1 MTIIYTHQK
10 SKKRKPNA
18 KQRQLAA
25 DWDELMKKYEPKKPV
40 RNLKKVSKLPK
51 LAIPEDRNPYNV
63 PSLNSGHYD
72 TFKKS
77 NKTYTGDKMLGIGTL
92 HKSNAVPV
100 FSKEQA
106 EDQANMRR

>member
-1 MTIIYTHQK
+1 MTIIYTYQK

-25 DWDELMKKYEPKKPV
+25 DWEDLLKKYEPQKPIKKSKRV
-40 RNLKKVSKLPK
+40 TKLPK
-51 LAIPEDRNPYNV
+51 LDIPEDRNPYKV
-63 PSLNSGHYD
+63 PSLNSNHYD
-72 TFKKS
+72 TFKKG

-106 EDQANMRR
+106 QDQATMRR

>member
-1 MTIIYTHQK
+1 MTIIHTYQK

-18 KQRQLAA
+18 KQRQLSA

-40 RNLKKVSKLPK
+40 RNLKPQNKLPK
-51 LAIPEDRNPYNV
+51 LSIPEDRNPYNV
-63 PSLNSGHYD
+63 PSLNSVHYD
-72 TFKKS
+72 TFKKD
-77 NKTYTGDKMLGIGTL
+77 NKKYTGDNLLGIGTL

-106 EDQANMRR
+106 QDQATMRR